1 MNDVQEKRIKKRKK
15 ERREKRLKSSM
26 RSEHKE
32 RPATTDKLVVIH
44 CAPWRYNK
52 PQRKKGLVH
61 GPEQTGEE
69 PEANAPAA
77 LVEAKG
83 SRHTESQRG
92 AELKRQYEIACAAHH
107 PTIL

>member
-1 MNDVQEKRIKKRKK
+1 
-15 ERREKRLKSSM
+15 M

-32 RPATTDKLVVIH
+32 RLATTDKLFVIH

-61 GPEQTGEE
+61 GPERTGEV